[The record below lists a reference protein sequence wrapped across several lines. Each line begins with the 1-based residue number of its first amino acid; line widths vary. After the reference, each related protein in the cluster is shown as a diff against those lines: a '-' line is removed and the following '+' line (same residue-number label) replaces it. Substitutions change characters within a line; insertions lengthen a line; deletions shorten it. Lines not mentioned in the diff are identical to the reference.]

1 MFKFG
6 ILCKLVGDT
15 YCPVIPSAE
24 SPSVRVVLADLH
36 SSALAGHFGVKNIL
50 KLAQKRFYW

>member
-1 MFKFG
+1 MFRFG

-15 YCPVIPSAE
+15 YCPVIPSAF

-36 SSALAGHFGVKNIL
+36 SSALAGHFGVK
-50 KLAQKRFYW
+50 KVA